1 MKEAARIQNDYLYHV
16 RGAKFDKLEEKD
28 PYIEDE
34 DQVATRVGYLYK
46 IWNLGKDLN
55 ICIRCQVHSTLEV
68 SQERLNCFAL
78 LEWSEKRQ
86 TWGKELDNSA
96 AICLTKEIADNATKF
111 CRWTVQSLLAGV

>member
-55 ICIRCQVHSTLEV
+55 ICIRCQVHSSLEV
-68 SQERLNCFAL
+68 S
-78 LEWSEKRQ
+78 
-86 TWGKELDNSA
+86 
-96 AICLTKEIADNATKF
+96 
-111 CRWTVQSLLAGV
+111 